1 MSFNKLNHLIFVRK
15 KTNKGKKQMNKESK
29 IRQIEKIEVVNDID
43 KLFYDIENIEDQATV
58 FRLVLRQL
66 NNSTLIAL
74 KTFIENDL
82 NTLKQ
87 IKGGK

>member
-1 MSFNKLNHLIFVRK
+1 
-15 KTNKGKKQMNKESK
+15 MNKESK

-82 NTLKQ
+82 NTLKNL
-87 IKGGK
+87 KGGK

>member
-1 MSFNKLNHLIFVRK
+1 ME
-15 KTNKGKKQMNKESK
+15 KESK

-43 KLFYDIENIEDQATV
+43 KLFYNIENIEDQATV

-74 KTFIENDL
+74 KTFIKEDL
-82 NTLKQ
+82 NTLKNV
-87 IKGGK
+87 KGGK

>member
-1 MSFNKLNHLIFVRK
+1 
-15 KTNKGKKQMNKESK
+15 MNKESK

-82 NTLKQ
+82 NTLKDL
-87 IKGGK
+87 KGGK

>member
-1 MSFNKLNHLIFVRK
+1 
-15 KTNKGKKQMNKESK
+15 MNKESK

-82 NTLKQ
+82 NTLKDL
-87 IKGGK
+87 KGGNNGTNALWIILYNNGICINWV

>member
-1 MSFNKLNHLIFVRK
+1 
-15 KTNKGKKQMNKESK
+15 MNKESK
-29 IRQIEKIEVVNDID
+29 TRQIEKIEVVNDID

-82 NTLKQ
+82 NTLKDL
-87 IKGGK
+87 KGGK

>member
-1 MSFNKLNHLIFVRK
+1 
-15 KTNKGKKQMNKESK
+15 MNKESK

-82 NTLKQ
+82 NTLKDL
-87 IKGGK
+87 KGGNNGTNAS

>member
-1 MSFNKLNHLIFVRK
+1 MI
-15 KTNKGKKQMNKESK
+15 KESK

-82 NTLKQ
+82 NTLKDL
-87 IKGGK
+87 KGGK

>member
-1 MSFNKLNHLIFVRK
+1 ME
-15 KTNKGKKQMNKESK
+15 KESK

-82 NTLKQ
+82 NTLKEL
-87 IKGGK
+87 KGGK

>member
-1 MSFNKLNHLIFVRK
+1 ME
-15 KTNKGKKQMNKESK
+15 KESK

-74 KTFIENDL
+74 KNFY
-82 NTLKQ
+82 
-87 IKGGK
+87 

>member
-1 MSFNKLNHLIFVRK
+1 MS
-15 KTNKGKKQMNKESK
+15 KESK

-82 NTLKQ
+82 NTLKE

>member
-1 MSFNKLNHLIFVRK
+1 MNNLKNKLY
-15 KTNKGKKQMNKESK
+15 
-29 IRQIEKIEVVNDID
+29 EKNDLVNDLDRI
-43 KLFYDIENIEDQATV
+43 FYDIENIEDQATV

-82 NTLKQ
+82 NTLK
-87 IKGGK
+87 GGK

>member
-1 MSFNKLNHLIFVRK
+1 MSFNKLINLLIVRK

>member
-1 MSFNKLNHLIFVRK
+1 ME
-15 KTNKGKKQMNKESK
+15 KESK

-82 NTLKQ
+82 NTLKE

>member
-1 MSFNKLNHLIFVRK
+1 MNNLE
-15 KTNKGKKQMNKESK
+15 KKQLQK
-29 IRQIEKIEVVNDID
+29 NDLIND
-43 KLFYDIENIEDQATV
+43 LDRIFYDIENIEDQATV

-82 NTLKQ
+82 NTLKDL
-87 IKGGK
+87 KGGNNGTNASWIILYNNDICINWV

>member
-1 MSFNKLNHLIFVRK
+1 
-15 KTNKGKKQMNKESK
+15 MNKESK
-29 IRQIEKIEVVNDID
+29 TRQIEKIEVVNDID

-82 NTLKQ
+82 NTLKE

>member
-1 MSFNKLNHLIFVRK
+1 M
-15 KTNKGKKQMNKESK
+15 TKESK

-82 NTLKQ
+82 NTLKE

>member
-1 MSFNKLNHLIFVRK
+1 M
-15 KTNKGKKQMNKESK
+15 TKESK
-29 IRQIEKIEVVNDID
+29 IRQIEKIEVVNNID

-82 NTLKQ
+82 NTLKE

>member
-1 MSFNKLNHLIFVRK
+1 
-15 KTNKGKKQMNKESK
+15 MNKESK

-82 NTLKQ
+82 NTLKNLN
-87 IKGGK
+87 

>member
-1 MSFNKLNHLIFVRK
+1 MI
-15 KTNKGKKQMNKESK
+15 KESK
-29 IRQIEKIEVVNDID
+29 KRQIEKIEVVNDID
-43 KLFYDIENIEDQATV
+43 RLFYDIENIEDQATV

-82 NTLKQ
+82 NTLKE

>member
-1 MSFNKLNHLIFVRK
+1 M
-15 KTNKGKKQMNKESK
+15 TKESK

-82 NTLKQ
+82 NTLKDL
-87 IKGGK
+87 KGGK

>member
-1 MSFNKLNHLIFVRK
+1 
-15 KTNKGKKQMNKESK
+15 MNKESK

>member
-1 MSFNKLNHLIFVRK
+1 ME
-15 KTNKGKKQMNKESK
+15 KESK

-82 NTLKQ
+82 STLKEL
-87 IKGGK
+87 KGGK

>member
-1 MSFNKLNHLIFVRK
+1 M
-15 KTNKGKKQMNKESK
+15 TKESK
-29 IRQIEKIEVVNDID
+29 IRQIEKIEVVNNID

-82 NTLKQ
+82 NTLKE
-87 IKGGK
+87 IRGGK

>member
-1 MSFNKLNHLIFVRK
+1 ME
-15 KTNKGKKQMNKESK
+15 KESK

-74 KTFIENDL
+74 KTFIKEDL
-82 NTLKQ
+82 NTLKEL
-87 IKGGK
+87 KGGK

>member
-1 MSFNKLNHLIFVRK
+1 
-15 KTNKGKKQMNKESK
+15 MNKESK

-43 KLFYDIENIEDQATV
+43 KLFYDIENIEDQATA
-58 FRLVLRQL
+58 FRLVLSQL

-82 NTLKQ
+82 NTLKDL
-87 IKGGK
+87 KGGK

>member
-1 MSFNKLNHLIFVRK
+1 M
-15 KTNKGKKQMNKESK
+15 TKESK

-43 KLFYDIENIEDQATV
+43 RLFYDIENIEDQATV

-82 NTLKQ
+82 NTLKDL
-87 IKGGK
+87 KGGK

>member
-1 MSFNKLNHLIFVRK
+1 ME
-15 KTNKGKKQMNKESK
+15 KESK
-29 IRQIEKIEVVNDID
+29 LRQIEKIEVVNDID

-82 NTLKQ
+82 NTLK
-87 IKGGK
+87 GGK

>member
-1 MSFNKLNHLIFVRK
+1 MS
-15 KTNKGKKQMNKESK
+15 KESK

-66 NNSTLIAL
+66 NNSTLISL
-74 KTFIENDL
+74 KTFIKEDL
-82 NTLKQ
+82 NTLKNV
-87 IKGGK
+87 KEGK

>member
-1 MSFNKLNHLIFVRK
+1 MI
-15 KTNKGKKQMNKESK
+15 KESK

-82 NTLKQ
+82 NTLKE

>member
-1 MSFNKLNHLIFVRK
+1 ME
-15 KTNKGKKQMNKESK
+15 KESK
-29 IRQIEKIEVVNDID
+29 LRQIEKIEVVNDID

-74 KTFIENDL
+74 KTFIKNDL
-82 NTLKQ
+82 NTLK
-87 IKGGK
+87 GGK

>member
-1 MSFNKLNHLIFVRK
+1 ME
-15 KTNKGKKQMNKESK
+15 KESK
-29 IRQIEKIEVVNDID
+29 TRQIEKIEVVNDID

-82 NTLKQ
+82 NTLKEL
-87 IKGGK
+87 KGGK

>member
-1 MSFNKLNHLIFVRK
+1 M
-15 KTNKGKKQMNKESK
+15 TKESK
-29 IRQIEKIEVVNDID
+29 IRQIEKIEVVNNID

-66 NNSTLIAL
+66 NNSTLIAF

-82 NTLKQ
+82 NTLKE